1 MKAFIVYCHPSEDSF
16 TRCVRDSFI
25 KGLVDSGNEYVISDL
40 YKMNFKTDMSEAE
53 YLRDSNYNDTPR
65 LQDDVLAEQKKI
77 QESDAIVFI
86 YPVFWTEAPAK
97 LVGWFDRVWSYGF
110 AYGNK
115 TMKVLDKAL
124 VLCTAGNETEKLER
138 FGLLDAMKK
147 VMLHDRLFNRAAQ
160 SDFVVFG
167 GMSKGNSTRDRN
179 WNQNLNIAYQKGKTL
194 FDFTI
199 RGETEADYRAV
210 ENLVRESF
218 WNVYRPG
225 CSEHLVIHL
234 LRDDASFVKEL
245 SFVMEKDGHIIGQNV
260 FAKTVIQ
267 TDEGKPVPV
276 LTMGPICIAREYQR
290 KGYGKALLDYSLEQ
304 AAQLGFGAV
313 LFEGNIAFYGK
324 SGFDYASN
332 FGIRYHD
339 LPENADS
346 SFFLCRELIPGYLK
360 SVSGVYQT
368 PSVYYVKDEVVEEF
382 DRLFP
387 AKEKQKLPGQLFD

>member
-368 PSVYYVKDEVVEEF
+368 PSVYYVKDEAVEEF